1 MIVLGQEACAM
12 LVRTD
17 RTERH
22 RRPDAGFT
30 LTEIM
35 VVLVI
40 FGIMTAI
47 ALPGF
52 NRFMRSLDMNNHVQ
66 VIAPTLRVM
75 LQRAITENYTYRCW
89 YDAGARS
96 FGWWDDDNSDFIYVF
111 GEQWGPADNLPAW
124 ITVSNS
130 VSNPMTQ
137 FWTTFNPDG
146 TASQSFTLVFSNS
159 DGYSRTVS
167 VIRPTGM
174 ITVQ

>member
-1 MIVLGQEACAM
+1 MIVLGQEV
-12 LVRTD
+12 LVMQAGCD

-22 RRPDAGFT
+22 RRRQGGFS

-40 FGIMTAI
+40 FGIMTAV

-52 NRFMRSLDMNNHVQ
+52 NRFMRSLDMNNQVQ
-66 VIAPTLRVM
+66 VIATKLRVM
-75 LQRAITENYTYRCW
+75 RQRAITENNTYRCW

-124 ITVSNS
+124 ITVANS
-130 VSNPMTQ
+130 ATNPMTQ

-159 DGYSRTVS
+159 DGYSRSIS

-174 ITVQ
+174 VTVQ

>member
-1 MIVLGQEACAM
+1 M
-12 LVRTD
+12 LVSRD
-17 RTERH
+17 RTGRN
-22 RRPDAGFT
+22 RRREAGFT

-40 FGIMTAI
+40 FGVMTAI

-52 NRFMRSLDMNNHVQ
+52 NHFMRSLDMNNQVQ
-66 VIAPTLRVM
+66 VIATKLRVM
-75 LQRAITENYTYRCW
+75 RQRAITENNTYRCW
-89 YDAGARS
+89 YDGWARS

-111 GEQWGPADNLPAW
+111 GEQWGPAQPLPAW
-124 ITVSNS
+124 VSVTNS
-130 VSNPMTQ
+130 ASNPMTQ

-146 TASQSFTLVFSNS
+146 TASQSFTLVFTNS
-159 DGYSRTVS
+159 DGYSRTIS

>member
-1 MIVLGQEACAM
+1 MIVPGQEVIAM
-12 LVRTD
+12 QAGQD
-17 RTERH
+17 RRERH
-22 RRPDAGFT
+22 RGRPAGFS

-40 FGIMTAI
+40 FGIMTAV

-52 NRFMRSLDMNNHVQ
+52 NRFMRSLDMNNQVQ
-66 VIAPTLRVM
+66 VIATKLRVM
-75 LQRAITENYTYRCW
+75 RQRAITENNTYRCW

-96 FGWWDDDNSDFIYVF
+96 FGWWDDDNSDFIYIF
-111 GEQWGPADNLPAW
+111 GEQWGPAQPLPDW
-124 ITVSNS
+124 VTVSNS
-130 VSNPMTQ
+130 VTNPMTQ

-159 DGYSRTVS
+159 DGYSRTIS

-174 ITVQ
+174 VTVQ